1 MRVGNLYKNLDL
13 KVNHIISKVV
23 SNSKEAINDSI
34 FVAIKGYCDNGEKYI
49 DEAIELGAK
58 TIITSSDFV
67 TEKNINVIKVKDP
80 KKELG
85 RVLKKLNS
93 HKLKNFK
100 LIAVTGT
107 NGKTTVVNLLYR
119 YFKYLNLPVILF
131 SSNGNYVMDQYY
143 STNNTTPDILTIYN
157 TILNSNLKKGF
168 VIIEV
173 SSQAISEKRVFDLLF
188 DVVCITNISHDHLDY
203 HCNLTDYFYTKCL
216 LMYQTKED
224 GIIVL
229 NGDDEK
235 YSKLLSLAKNNVVSF
250 GTNFENDYRYEI
262 VDTNID
268 KTLFFIEKNPSSL
281 GLETMLIGEF
291 NIKNILCTYTII
303 DVLGITLEKFK
314 SFIRSVERIEGRMNV
329 YTINHRQII
338 IDYAHTPI
346 AVQTILKTIKEIKN
360 TTLRLV
366 IGCGGNRDRLK
377 RPLIGKISCE
387 YADYVY
393 FTEDNSRNEN
403 VNKILNEITCDLT
416 TRNYTIIESRYKAIN
431 KAILDSKFGDT
442 IVIMGKG
449 IEKTK
454 VDETRYLSDLEIVLE
469 IFKRLNNE

>member
-13 KVNHIISKVV
+13 KLNHNISKVV
-23 SNSKEAINDSI
+23 SNSKEAIDNSI

-58 TIITSSDFV
+58 TIITSSDFSTDKLV
-67 TEKNINVIKVKDP
+67 NIIKVKDP

-85 RVLKKLNS
+85 KILKKLNYQ
-93 HKLKNFK
+93 KLKNFK
-100 LIAVTGT
+100 MIAVTGT

-119 YFKYLNLPVILF
+119 YFRYLNLPVILF

-168 VIIEV
+168 IIIEV
-173 SSQAISEKRVFDLLF
+173 SSQAIGEKRVFDLLF

-203 HCNLTDYFYTKCL
+203 HCNLTDYFYTKGL

-224 GIIVL
+224 GVVVL
-229 NGDDEK
+229 NGDDDK
-235 YSKLLSLAKNNVVSF
+235 YPRLLSLSRNNVVSF
-250 GTNFENDYRYEI
+250 GTSFDNDYRFEI
-262 VDTNID
+262 VDINMD
-268 KTLFFIEKNPSSL
+268 NTLFFIEKGNTSL
-281 GLETMLIGEF
+281 GLETRLIGEF
-291 NIKNILCTYTII
+291 NIRNILCVYTIL
-303 DVLGITLEKFK
+303 DALGITLENFK
-314 SFIRSVERIEGRMNV
+314 SFIKNVERIEGRMNV

-346 AVQTILKTIKEIKN
+346 AVETILKTIKEIKN

-403 VNKILNEITCDLT
+403 VTKILNEITCDLT
-416 TRNYTIIESRYKAIN
+416 KRNYTIIESRYKAIN
-431 KAILDSKFGDT
+431 KAILDSKAGDT

-454 VDETRYLSDLEIVLE
+454 VDEARYLNDIEIVLE
-469 IFKRLNNE
+469 IYKRLNNE

>member
-1 MRVGNLYKNLDL
+1 MRVGNLYKKLDL
-13 KVNHIISKVV
+13 KINHKISKVV
-23 SNSKEAINDSI
+23 SNSKEVVDNSI
-34 FVAIKGYCDNGEKYI
+34 FVAIKGYNDNGEKYI
-49 DEAIELGAK
+49 EEAITRGAK
-58 TIITSSDFV
+58 TIITSSDFKSDKV
-67 TEKNINVIKVKDP
+67 VNIIKVKDT

-85 RVLKKLNS
+85 RILKKLNY

-100 LIAVTGT
+100 MIAVTGT

-119 YFKYLNLPVILF
+119 YFRYLNFPVILF
-131 SSNGNYVMDQYY
+131 SSNGNYVNNKYY

-157 TILNSNLKKGF
+157 TIISSNLKKGY

-203 HCNLTDYFYTKCL
+203 HSNLTDYFYTKAL

-224 GIIVL
+224 GVIVL
-229 NGDDEK
+229 NGDDDK
-235 YSKLLSLAKNNVVSF
+235 YSKLLSLSKNNVVSF
-250 GTNFENDYRYEI
+250 GANYENDYRFEI
-262 VDTNID
+262 VDINID
-268 KTLFFIEKNPSSL
+268 KTLFFIENSTNSI
-281 GLETMLIGEF
+281 GLETILIGEF
-291 NIKNILCTYTII
+291 NIRNILCVYTILK
-303 DVLGITLEKFK
+303 VLNITLAQFK
-314 SFIRSVERIEGRMNV
+314 DFIKNVERIEGRMNV

-346 AVQTILKTIKEIKN
+346 AVETILKTIKEIKN
-360 TTLRLV
+360 TNLRLV

-416 TRNYTIIESRYKAIN
+416 NTNYTIIESRYKAIN
-431 KAILDSKFGDT
+431 KAILDSKIGDT

-454 VDETRYLSDLEIVLE
+454 VDESRYLSDIEMVLE
-469 IFKRLNNE
+469 IYKRLDNE